1 VAITASNTQD
11 IMNHLLGFKLP
22 KLKLTSLRREDARLE
37 VILTFG
43 KMNASTTT
51 LSAITISQRRAL
63 KLIPS
68 LSDTDMILNFI

>member
-11 IMNHLLGFKLP
+11 IMNHICGLKLP

-37 VILTFG
+37 DILTFG
-43 KMNASTTT
+43 EMNASTTT